1 MTCSCCAQGKA
12 VVCGLLSSAVA
23 WLTDKKT
30 VLTSMS
36 RKIITT
42 LLVGAVAIQ
51 ASTAMADFLEGA
63 TGSLELRNMYYSRD
77 FRNEGAAQSKRDEWA
92 QGFILNLQSGFTQG
106 RVGVGVDAL
115 GTLGVKLDSS
125 PDRTGSGIL
134 AFDSQRQV
142 EDEYSKLTLTAK
154 ARAGQTQ
161 VHLGGLHPTLPLLWS
176 NNSRLLPQVFR
187 GGMLVSNDLQPLR
200 LTLLRVNRL
209 KQRNSTDFE
218 RLTAFGYTPVEADH
232 LDYLALDYQAA
243 DGLTLSYHLVELDT
257 LYRSHF
263 AGVKFSHALALGELV
278 GDIRYFAASETGSER
293 LGDVDNRTL
302 SSLFAWRLAGH
313 SFGVGYQK
321 ARGDTPFAF
330 VNGTDTYLF
339 GESLVSAFSAPG
351 QRVRLLRYDYDFA
364 ALGLPGLSL
373 GIKYAKGDQVDP
385 TLLNTVQAAGLRA
398 RGVQGGEWERMTD
411 IAYTVQDGTF
421 EGLSLQWRNA
431 TNRSTYADSA
441 DENRLILRYTFQF

>member
-1 MTCSCCAQGKA
+1 MFRI
-12 VVCGLLSSAVA
+12 
-23 WLTDKKT
+23 
-30 VLTSMS
+30 M
-36 RKIITT
+36 ITT
-42 LLVGAVAIQ
+42 LFATAVATQ
-51 ASTAMADFLEGA
+51 PSAVMADFMGDA
-63 TGSLELRNMYYSRD
+63 RGSLELRNMYYSRD
-77 FRNEGAAQSKRDEWA
+77 FRNEEAVQSKRDEWA
-92 QGFILNLQSGFTQG
+92 QGFMLNLQSGFTEG

-134 AFDSQRQV
+134 AYDSQRQV
-142 EDEYSKLTLTAK
+142 ENEYSKLTLTAK
-154 ARAGQTQ
+154 ARVGQTQ
-161 VHLGGLHPTLPLLWS
+161 VHVGGLHPTLPLLWS

-200 LTLLRVNRL
+200 LTLLRVNRV

-243 DGLTLSYHLVELDT
+243 EGLLLSYHLVELDA

-263 AGVKFSHALALGELV
+263 TGVKFRHTLARGELV

-293 LGDVDNRTL
+293 LGEVDNRLL
-302 SSLFAWRLAGH
+302 SSLFAWQLAGH

-339 GESLVSAFSAPG
+339 GESLVSAFTAPG
-351 QRVRLLRYDYDFA
+351 ERVRLLRYGYDFA
-364 ALGLPGLSL
+364 TVGLPGFTLAV
-373 GIKYAKGDQVDP
+373 KYAKGDQVDP
-385 TLLNTVQAAGLRA
+385 TLLNGVQAADLRA
-398 RGVQGGEWERMTD
+398 RGEKGSEWERMTD
-411 IAYTVQDGTF
+411 IAYTVQGGTF

-441 DENRLILRYTFQF
+441 DENRLILRYTFHF